1 MPKRLC
7 IFGLNGAIQ
16 MLLLLLSCTRVVCLH
31 FRHSCSFVYAV
42 CVTWFHPTLDDLD
55 VLCCKGELRATW
67 SVSSTSSE
75 DDHGGPADDADTK
88 PQFSGRKP
96 AYTAS
101 RVFYRSD
108 RQTPETSANIGD
120 SSDGDTPEDIRT
132 NKQSRTADNSNTNN
146 NRQPRDRNY
155 YKNSE
160 YLNNK
165 SAKFKSDRAEGG
177 KRADIVD
184 KRENY
189 KHNSQE
195 RRNIATKQSRGNA
208 TNSGHNDNDKS
219 KQRNETESRNVAS
232 LKSGRRESDWAGK
245 ERDSATPVDNM
256 RYSSN
261 RRSPRKWKL
270 LPIPATNYRTE
281 RSAEPSPSVPF
292 DDRRPYRRNLPPR
305 ILAKL
310 KAKSSTSA
318 SAAEDAATSATTTT
332 TSDTSCNDDKDSNV
346 EVTQAKADVRNGA
359 DRRQNDGKLQA
370 QCMRA
375 RNTYLTKRN

>member
-1 MPKRLC
+1 MWRACVLRATTKKVTLFASPKYFLP
-7 IFGLNGAIQ
+7 LEPPPV
-16 MLLLLLSCTRVVCLH
+16 SV
-31 FRHSCSFVYAV
+31 S
-42 CVTWFHPTLDDLD
+42 PTFDNLDA
-55 VLCCKGELRATW
+55 LCCKGELRATW

-75 DDHGGPADDADTK
+75 DDLGEPAVDADTK
-88 PQFSGRKP
+88 PQFSSRNP
-96 AYTAS
+96 AYTAT

-108 RQTPETSANIGD
+108 RQAPETSANIGD
-120 SSDGDTPEDIRT
+120 SSDGDTLEDIRT
-132 NKQSRTADNSNTNN
+132 NRQSRTADNSNTNN

-155 YKNSE
+155 YKNNE

-189 KHNSQE
+189 KYNSQD
-195 RRNIATKQSRGNA
+195 RRNVSRDTTKQQRGNA
-208 TNSGHNDNDKS
+208 TNSGHNDNDTS
-219 KQRNETESRNVAS
+219 KQRNENESRNVAS
-232 LKSGRRESDWAGK
+232 LKTGRRESDSAVK
-245 ERDSATPVDNM
+245 ERDSATSVDNM

-261 RRSPRKWKL
+261 RRSPRKWKV
-270 LPIPATNYRTE
+270 LPIPAPNYKTD

-310 KAKSSTSA
+310 KAKNSTSA
-318 SAAEDAATSATTTT
+318 SAAEEAATTTT
-332 TSDTSCNDDKDSNV
+332 SNTTSCNGGTDSND
-346 EVTQAKADVRNGA
+346 EVTQEKVDVINSTES
-359 DRRQNDGKLQA
+359 RQNDGKLQA

-375 RNTYLTKRN
+375 RNACMVLLKA